1 MADDLDLDGLE
12 REALKATQDPVSTAF
27 LTKTNAD
34 VDEWMTSVYTAG
46 KDADF
51 RLHCLWAWQEQARR
65 SASTILDLIHRLRA
79 AETAVSQGQA
89 DLLAVSAALA
99 EARDND
105 RAAMGWLVDARAAAG
120 DDGKRMLPEFVEYL
134 KGLKADAERYVTIRE
149 DILGVGAEDGVGQEL
164 ERLLIR
170 VMNERGVDAI
180 PTNAEFDSA
189 VDRASKNN
197 SV

>member
-105 RAAMGWLVDARAAAG
+105 RAAMGWLVDARAASG

-134 KGLKADAERYVTIRE
+134 KELRADAERYQWLINAPATWTPDPVRHWLWSRPCDASRLTITI
-149 DILGVGAEDGVGQEL
+149 D
-164 ERLLIR
+164 
-170 VMNERGVDAI
+170 DAI
-180 PTNAEFDSA
+180 SEAKKLGGAAPAEISF
-189 VDRASKNN
+189 
-197 SV
+197 